1 MASDINDE
9 NLDEILEK
17 DDNDSTIEDENL
29 DEEEEEYIVEKVLN
43 KRIYD
48 SGKVE
53 YLIKWKGY
61 SHEENTW
68 EPKEHIYC
76 QNLIDDFE
84 NGTTTSTSQPLN
96 PRPLTTDPNISTD
109 TA

>member
-9 NLDEILEK
+9 NMDEILEK

-29 DEEEEEYIVEKVLN
+29 DEDEEEYIVEKVLN

-84 NGTTTSTSQPLN
+84 NGTTTSTSQSELKF
-96 PRPLTTDPNISTD
+96 
-109 TA
+109 